1 MEIIIIFDFVLICAA
16 VISVIYS
23 KYTNKSIK
31 DIKKEFIYN
40 HRMNKL
46 RKGRIKEKTLYL
58 NQDKYL
64 DCICRWLIAA
74 EPECIDCFLR
84 KYTVYAK
91 LNTFPMDWVKKIYS
105 FYLEQKNFHIECLND
120 LELIDQDIVMIE
132 KYSSELK
139 LFNQD
144 IEIIEKY
151 LE

>member
-58 NQDKYL
+58 NQDK
-64 DCICRWLIAA
+64 
-74 EPECIDCFLR
+74 
-84 KYTVYAK
+84 
-91 LNTFPMDWVKKIYS
+91 
-105 FYLEQKNFHIECLND
+105 
-120 LELIDQDIVMIE
+120 
-132 KYSSELK
+132 
-139 LFNQD
+139 
-144 IEIIEKY
+144 
-151 LE
+151 